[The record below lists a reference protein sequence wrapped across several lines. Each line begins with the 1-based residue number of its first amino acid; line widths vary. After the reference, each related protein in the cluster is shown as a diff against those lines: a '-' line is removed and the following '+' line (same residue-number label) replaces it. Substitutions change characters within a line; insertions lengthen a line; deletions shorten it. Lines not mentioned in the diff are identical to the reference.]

1 MGKSRAPA
9 PPDYRAAAQETAA
22 GNLES
27 ARLAARANRVDQFTP
42 YGSLTYTDLG
52 NDRWR
57 QDMNLTPQAQQAL
70 NQQLDLNQKYGEVA
84 NIGFDRAR
92 SIFEN
97 PQLDT
102 SNLPQI
108 NPLNQGSLSGVRNLD
123 TSGLNDVR
131 GINESALGNV
141 RNLDT
146 SGLNDVRGINE
157 SALGNVR
164 NLDASG
170 LNDVRGIDLNSL
182 PRGAVNAGQT
192 AQQAILSRLNPQ
204 LQQQEEALRTRLA
217 NQGIT
222 LGSDAYNRE
231 MLAQGQRAND
241 LTTQAALQGISLDQ
255 AVRQQAF
262 GEQQALSANDLARR
276 QAGLSERQAMSQ
288 FDMQRQAQNL
298 GIQQA
303 LSANDLAR
311 RQASFG
317 ERQAMSQFDTQRQA
331 QNLGIQQA
339 LAANDLARRQADF
352 SERQAMAQ
360 FDAAR
365 RQQDLQEQLAIANHA
380 ADTRARMLQEE
391 AYLQDRP
398 LNLVNALRTGNQVQ
412 APQFQQFAQQAT
424 TAGPDLLNAANAQY
438 GAAVEATNARN
449 AQRSG
454 MMSGLLGIGLGAAG
468 LPVAGGGSLGGNF
481 LGGLFR

>member
-1 MGKSRAPA
+1 MRYIDHPDHDLDPRAFSGDGRLYGKSRPPP

-27 ARLAARANRVDQFTP
+27 ARLATRANRVDQFTP

-97 PQLDT
+97 PELDVGA
-102 SNLPQI
+102 LPQ
-108 NPLNQGSLSGVRNLD
+108 
-123 TSGLNDVR
+123 R
-131 GINESALGNV
+131 GINV
-141 RNLDT
+141 
-146 SGLNDVRGINE
+146 
-157 SALGNVR
+157 
-164 NLDASG
+164 
-170 LNDVRGIDLNSL
+170 
-182 PRGAVNAGQT
+182 GQT
-192 AQQAILSRLNPQ
+192 AQEAILSRLNPQ
-204 LQQQEEALRTRLA
+204 LSQQEEALRTRLA

-231 MLAQGQRAND
+231 MMAQGQRAND
-241 LTTQAALQGISLDQ
+241 LTMQAALQGINLDQ
-255 AVRQQAF
+255 ANR
-262 GEQQALSANDLARR
+262 SAA
-276 QAGLSERQAMSQ
+276 
-288 FDMQRQAQNL
+288 
-298 GIQQA
+298 
-303 LSANDLAR
+303 
-311 RQASFG
+311 
-317 ERQAMSQFDTQRQA
+317 
-331 QNLGIQQA
+331 
-339 LAANDLARRQADF
+339 
-352 SERQAMAQ
+352 
-360 FDAAR
+360 
-365 RQQDLQEQLAIANHA
+365 LQEQ
-380 ADTRARMLQEE
+380 

-398 LNLVNALRTGNQVQ
+398 LNLINALRTGNQVQ

-438 GAAVEATNARN
+438 GAAVDATNARN

-454 MMSGLLGIGLGAAG
+454 MMSGLLGLGLGAAG